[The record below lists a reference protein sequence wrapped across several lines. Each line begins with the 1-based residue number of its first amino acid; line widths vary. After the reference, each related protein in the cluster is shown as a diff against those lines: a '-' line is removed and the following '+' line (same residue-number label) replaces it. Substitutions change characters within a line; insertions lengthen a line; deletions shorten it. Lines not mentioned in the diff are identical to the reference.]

1 LLPHNSLEH
10 GAASRWLAP
19 RLYAGLLALSLLA
32 FSPIAMA
39 DELPASATVAG
50 SKAPLKVPITKGC
63 REVGVITSDA
73 EAAYQP
79 GIDADGQPVVPADL
93 SAESPEADYN
103 QNQQDNPSRRQP
115 NPSLPDKVRVNIKA
129 PFPQSQLVPGTDP
142 EISVT
147 TVDVDIRPQ
156 NPTTVICPE
165 GMEPIPRSS
174 KNPH

>member
-1 LLPHNSLEH
+1 MLPRNSQKLQ
-10 GAASRWLAP
+10 GASRWSTSRWHL
-19 RLYAGLLALSLLA
+19 GLWALSLLLA
-32 FSPIAMA
+32 SPIAIA
-39 DELPASATVAG
+39 DEVPASATAAG

-63 REVGVITSDA
+63 REVGVITNDA

-103 QNQQDNPSRRQP
+103 QNQQDRPSRRQP
-115 NPSLPDKVRVNIKA
+115 NPSLPDKVRVNVKA

-165 GMEPIPRSS
+165 GMEPIRPN